1 MKRLLILVLL
11 LALAGCATMEKG
23 QSEKTYK
30 KKEYRH
36 SEHKH

>member
-11 LALAGCATMEKG
+11 LVVAGCATMEKG

-30 KKEYRH
+30 RQDHRH
-36 SEHKH
+36 SEHRH